1 MQGATFISEAPRYI
15 KEIRRAPMLEAQEEY
30 LLAKSWRE
38 HRDREAPHK
47 LVTSHL
53 RLVVKIATSYRGYGL
68 PIPDLI
74 SEGSIGLM
82 RAVDR
87 FEPDEGFRFAT
98 YAVWW
103 IRAEIQNYVLRSRSL
118 VKMGTVTNQRRLFF
132 NLRKI
137 KGRMSVLDDGDM
149 LPDQV
154 QRVARRLGVAG
165 EDVIDMN
172 RRLGGDISLNAP
184 ICKGEDSGEWQDWL
198 VDESGSQEDALAES
212 EETDNRRKAL
222 GQALWA
228 LSKLERRVFAARR
241 LADKPITLRKL
252 ADELG
257 VSSERVRQIELRAFD
272 KIKKAVT
279 DCVTQ

>member
-118 VKMGTVTNQRRLFF
+118 VKMGTIANQRRLFF
-132 NLRKI
+132 NLWKI

-154 QRVARRLGVAG
+154 QRRQAPGSGPGGRHRYEPPARLRL
-165 EDVIDMN
+165 
-172 RRLGGDISLNAP
+172 L
-184 ICKGEDSGEWQDWL
+184 
-198 VDESGSQEDALAES
+198 SQC
-212 EETDNRRKAL
+212 TH
-222 GQALWA
+222 
-228 LSKLERRVFAARR
+228 
-241 LADKPITLRKL
+241 P
-252 ADELG
+252 
-257 VSSERVRQIELRAFD
+257 
-272 KIKKAVT
+272 
-279 DCVTQ
+279 